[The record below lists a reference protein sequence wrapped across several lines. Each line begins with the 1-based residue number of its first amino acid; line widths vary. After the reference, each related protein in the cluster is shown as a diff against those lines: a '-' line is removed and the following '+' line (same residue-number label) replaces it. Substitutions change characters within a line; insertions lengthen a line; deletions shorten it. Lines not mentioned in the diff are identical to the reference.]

1 MHLFFIWLEWE
12 VDSVAIDDFNML
24 LSHFLRW
31 FHYKSQ
37 FSLISQN
44 NSNGAKWRVLT
55 VNFELNLLLIIFL
68 FI

>member
-1 MHLFFIWLEWE
+1 MHLFLIWLEWE

-31 FHYKSQ
+31 FHYNSQ

-55 VNFELNLLLIIFL
+55 VNF
-68 FI
+68 